1 MRGLRKLLLAE
12 LDDPEL
18 LARYATAMDGRSVG
32 RLTPSLPYVGGVP
45 ADPGLWVRMTTA
57 RAVLTTTGCWPPP
70 ASEYEFAPAAE
81 PVLRPLVDGQA
92 LTLADLAAAASLEVD
107 DVAALVGELVD
118 GQAAAVSNV
127 S

>member
-1 MRGLRKLLLAE
+1 MGPDDHRPRRAHHDRLLA
-12 LDDPEL
+12 
-18 LARYATAMDGRSVG
+18 AAG
-32 RLTPSLPYVGGVP
+32 
-45 ADPGLWVRMTTA
+45 
-57 RAVLTTTGCWPPP
+57 
-70 ASEYEFAPAAE
+70 SEYEFAPAAE